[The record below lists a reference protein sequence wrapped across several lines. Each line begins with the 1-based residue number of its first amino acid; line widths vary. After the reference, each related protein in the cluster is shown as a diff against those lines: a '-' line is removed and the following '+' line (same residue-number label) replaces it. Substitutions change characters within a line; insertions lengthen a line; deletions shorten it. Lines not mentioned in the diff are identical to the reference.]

1 MQSIRNALSS
11 ENLHLLATIAESGSL
26 AAAARR
32 LGVVP
37 SALSYRLRRME
48 ELLDVLLIDRSTRRA
63 QLTPA
68 GQELLRVSVHL
79 LAELE
84 AVALRVRR
92 VAHGWESQLVLV
104 ADNLVATEP
113 LFDLLEQFY
122 ALNAPTR
129 IKLRVE
135 VLSGVTE
142 SLASGHSDLAIGV
155 FPEQA
160 QFAGIQHAPL
170 GKIPF
175 VFAVARHHPLANA
188 PEPLSD
194 EQRGAHRVVTVAD
207 SVSSGQGLTHNVLL
221 GQDTLT
227 VPNMALKLAAQMAG
241 LGCGYLPESLARAH
255 IASGALV
262 PKQLAQPGRVANV
275 ANVAYAWRTPTHG
288 PIGPALQ
295 WWLDKLKHRKIR
307 AALTG
312 S

>member
-68 GQELLRVSVHL
+68 GQELLRASVHL

-104 ADNLVATEP
+104 ADNVVATQP

-207 SVSSGQGLTHNVLL
+207 SVSSGEGLTHNVLL

-275 ANVAYAWRTPTHG
+275 AYAWRTPTHG

>member
-68 GQELLRVSVHL
+68 GQELLRASVHL

-104 ADNLVATEP
+104 ADNVVATEP

-135 VLSGVTE
+135 VLKEVKQRLGCHQV
-142 SLASGHSDLAIGV
+142 IGDQHQLG
-155 FPEQA
+155 FPTVRHPHQ
-160 QFAGIQHAPL
+160 I
-170 GKIPF
+170 
-175 VFAVARHHPLANA
+175 AR
-188 PEPLSD
+188 
-194 EQRGAHRVVTVAD
+194 RGAEWRHGVACKRP
-207 SVSSGQGLTHNVLL
+207 L
-221 GQDTLT
+221 
-227 VPNMALKLAAQMAG
+227 
-241 LGCGYLPESLARAH
+241 
-255 IASGALV
+255 
-262 PKQLAQPGRVANV
+262 
-275 ANVAYAWRTPTHG
+275 
-288 PIGPALQ
+288 
-295 WWLDKLKHRKIR
+295 
-307 AALTG
+307 
-312 S
+312 